1 MSLIGSARFVNRWT
15 QAATVVTVASGLFVP
30 GDVLRVPVVGFWCAT
45 GFYLALLTG
54 GVYLVERSRRRW
66 AAPLYFVVASG
77 WLGGLLFL
85 AQGRAWIIGLPLLS
99 HVVLLTSWRWAL
111 LGTVTFVSVVIAA
124 ITPPTAQLWSIT
136 ASISAAAIFVVA
148 FSVVA
153 RREIVWRVRSEQLS
167 ESLSHANQQLRNH
180 AVEVAELSAMR
191 ERNRVAREV
200 HDGLGHYLTTIH
212 VQLEAS
218 RALLDKD
225 VNRARQGLER
235 AQLLARQGLQDVRES
250 VSLLRGAAQREPQT
264 LEAVLAELVDSD
276 LDAQLPKISLD
287 VVGVSRRVS
296 DTVQHV
302 LRRVLQ
308 EALTNVRRHST
319 ASHVKVQ
326 LAFAPNHVVLDVE
339 NDGNTAP
346 SVQPESHREGAGYGL
361 MGIRER
367 VHLLGGKVAF
377 GNNDRGGFRLA
388 VTVPA

>member
-15 QAATVVTVASGLFVP
+15 QAATLVTVASGLFVP
-30 GDVLRVPVVGFWCAT
+30 GEVLRVPVVAFWCAT
-45 GFYLALLTG
+45 GLYLALLTG
-54 GVYLVERSRRRW
+54 GVYFVERSRRRW
-66 AAPLYFVVASG
+66 APPLYFVVASG
-77 WLGGLLFL
+77 WLWGLLL
-85 AQGRAWIIGLPLLS
+85 SAQGRAWIIGLPLLS

-111 LGTVTFVSVVIAA
+111 LGTVAFVSVVIAA
-124 ITPPTAQLWSIT
+124 IAPPAAQLWSIT

-167 ESLSHANQQLRNH
+167 ESLSHANQQLRDH

-225 VNRARQGLER
+225 VHRARQGLER

-250 VSLLRGAAQREPQT
+250 VSLLRGAAQREPRA
-264 LEAVLAELVDSD
+264 LEAVLAELVDGD
-276 LDAQLPKISLD
+276 LDDQPPKISLD

-326 LAFAPNHVVLDVE
+326 LAFALDHVVLDVE
-339 NDGNTAP
+339 NDGITAP
-346 SVQPESHREGAGYGL
+346 SVQPESHRDGAGYGL